1 MRLRGLT
8 AGGWASLAAVALVVA
23 WAIPAQGGNW
33 NQNAHYALV
42 RALADGRPNIDRSLS
57 ETGDNTG
64 DISFF
69 HGHRYAAKGPGL
81 AFWTLPA
88 FMALKVVGDAKP
100 SGDLFRILWFLGLWA
115 TVLPATILFLL
126 VRKIAD
132 EIAPGFG
139 TITAMTLGV
148 ATLLLPFT
156 TMFFAHVLTAMLG
169 FGAFALLWSE
179 RRRHARLRIVAAAGL
194 LAGFAI
200 TVELPS
206 AILVGGLA
214 CYLLTRE
221 PRVSRMLAYSGGV
234 VLGVLPLCL
243 FNQWAFGSITHLSYA
258 GVAGGYWNRRGLYG
272 VVAPSFHVATEL
284 LFSTRGLVRVT
295 PVLALGA
302 VGILLLHR
310 RGRRAEAFLIAGL
323 SLAYLLFNAGYD
335 NPFGGDAPGP
345 RYLIPIIPFL
355 VLPLGLVYQRF
366 PLMTIVLAAA
376 SAFQM
381 IVITMTNPIL
391 AVFGDWFGRLW
402 ARKIVYTAF
411 GFGPGSNHAMPL
423 FALLLLLAAI
433 FALLATP
440 RPRLSRA
447 DLARAG
453 LALLSW
459 LLIAEAAPKLIRNGG
474 GQLVLVYV
482 AVAAAT
488 LIVTFLPRT
497 LFRGTPPD
505 ESSDSLRPDRAA
517 RAGL

>member
-1 MRLRGLT
+1 
-8 AGGWASLAAVALVVA
+8 VVA

-42 RALADGRPNIDRSLS
+42 RALADGRPNIDQSLR

-69 HGHRYAAKGPGL
+69 RGHRYAAKAPGL

-88 FMALKVVGDAKP
+88 FLALRIAGDAKP

-132 EIAPGFG
+132 DIAPGFG

-148 ATLLLPFT
+148 ATLVLPFT
-156 TMFFAHVLTAMLG
+156 TMFFAHVLTATLG
-169 FGAFALLWSE
+169 FGAFALLWLE
-179 RRRHARLRIVAAAGL
+179 GHRHPRIRIAAAAGL
-194 LAGFAI
+194 LAGLAI

-206 AILVGGLA
+206 AILVAGLA
-214 CYLLTRE
+214 FYLLTRE
-221 PRVSRMLAYSGGV
+221 PRLPRILAYSGGV
-234 VLGVLPLCL
+234 GLGLLPLLL

-258 GVAGGYWNRRGLYG
+258 GVAGGYWNRQGLYG
-272 VVAPSFHVATEL
+272 VAAPSFHVATEL
-284 LFSTRGLVRVT
+284 LFSTRGLVRAT

-302 VGILLLHR
+302 VGILLLYR
-310 RGRRAEAFLIAGL
+310 RGRRAEALLIAGV
-323 SLAYLLFNAGYD
+323 SLAYLLFNSGYD
-335 NPFGGDAPGP
+335 NPFGGDTPGP

-355 VLPLGLVYQRF
+355 ILPLGLVYQRF
-366 PLMTIVLAAA
+366 PLMTIVLGAV
-376 SAFQM
+376 SALQM
-381 IVITMTNPIL
+381 VVVTMTSPIL
-391 AVFGDWFGRLW
+391 AVYGDWFGRLW
-402 ARKIVYTAF
+402 ARKLVYTAF

-433 FALLATP
+433 FAILATP
-440 RPRLSRA
+440 RARLSRP
-447 DLARAG
+447 DLARAA

-474 GQLVLVYV
+474 GELVLVYA

-488 LIVTFLPRT
+488 LIITFLPRA
-497 LFRGTPPD
+497 LFRSTQLD
-505 ESSDSLRPDRAA
+505 DSLRQPAT
-517 RAGL
+517 